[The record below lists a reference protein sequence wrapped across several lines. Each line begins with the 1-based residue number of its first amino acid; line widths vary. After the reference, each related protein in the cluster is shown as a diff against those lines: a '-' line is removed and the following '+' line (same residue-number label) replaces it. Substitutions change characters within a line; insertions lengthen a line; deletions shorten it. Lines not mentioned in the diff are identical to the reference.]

1 MNITIL
7 LLDII
12 LIFAITH
19 VIFILIFDRIIDPYE
34 ASTFT
39 KIFPY
44 QFIYNMLFSIYKPK
58 KPYFSLRVDINTSK
72 KNVEEHDEGLTELIR
87 SANKYDIPMTFSIAS
102 EYIPALSKDVKELIN
117 EPQHEIISHSHT
129 HSDLTK
135 KDQSKQIKKSKQRLE
150 GSFNKVIKGLVAP
163 QAKHDLSTLKAAK
176 QNNIEYI
183 SSGSLS
189 YIRYWSFPYPFK
201 KDDIWL
207 IGGGIPS
214 DHYLYHQKNRSP
226 DEALTIWKNALQFR
240 KKRNWFTQL
249 EYHNFSTSK
258 KELEIMEELFKY
270 IKDSDIEPITQ
281 SELIDK
287 IR

>member
-7 LLDII
+7 LLETI
-12 LIFAITH
+12 LILAIVH
-19 VIFILIFDRIIDPYE
+19 VLFVLTFNRFINPHE
-34 ASTFT
+34 SSTFT

-44 QFIYNMLFSIYKPK
+44 EFIYNKLFSKHKTK
-58 KPYFSLRVDINTSK
+58 KPYFSLRVDINTSRE
-72 KNVEEHDEGLTELIR
+72 NVKEHDEGLIKLIKL
-87 SANKYDIPMTFSIAS
+87 ANDHNIPITFSIAS
-102 EYIPALSKDVKELIN
+102 EYIPALSGEVKELIS

-135 KDQSKQIKKSKQRLE
+135 EDQSKQIKKSKQRLE
-150 GSFNKVIKGLVAP
+150 ESFNKEIKGLVAP
-163 QAKHDLSTLKAAK
+163 QAKHDLNTLKAAK
-176 QNNIEYI
+176 QNNIKYL

-201 KDDIWL
+201 KQNIWL

-226 DEALTIWKNALQFR
+226 NEALTIWKNALQFR
-240 KKRNWFTQL
+240 MERNWFTQL
-249 EYHNFSTSK
+249 EYHNFSTSE
-258 KELEIMEELFKY
+258 KELDVLKELFKY
-270 IKDSDIEPITQ
+270 IKNSDIEPIKQ

-287 IR
+287 IS

>member
-7 LLDII
+7 LLEII
-12 LIFAITH
+12 LIFAIIH
-19 VIFILIFDRIIDPYE
+19 LIFILIFDRIINPYE

-44 QFIYNMLFSIYKPK
+44 QFIYNMLFSTYKPK

-72 KNVEEHDEGLTELIR
+72 ENVEEHNEGLTELIKL
-87 SANKYDIPMTFSIAS
+87 ANRHNIPITFSIAS
-102 EYIPALSKDVKELIN
+102 EYIPALSEEAKELID
-117 EPQHEIISHSHT
+117 EPHHEIISHSHA

-135 KDQSKQIKKSKQRLE
+135 KDQINQIKKSKQKLE
-150 GSFNKVIKGLVAP
+150 NTFNKKIKGLVAP

-176 QNNIEYI
+176 QNNIEYL

-201 KDDIWL
+201 KNNIWL

-214 DHYLYHQKNRSP
+214 DYYLYHQKNRSP
-226 DEALTIWKNALQFR
+226 KEAITIWKNALKFR
-240 KKRNWFTQL
+240 KERNWFTQL
-249 EYHNFSTSK
+249 EYHNFSTSEEK
-258 KELEIMEELFKY
+258 INALEELFKF
-270 IKDSDIEPITQ
+270 IEKENIEPITQ
-281 SELIDK
+281 GELI
-287 IR
+287 RNLS

>member
-1 MNITIL
+1 MNIIIL
-7 LLDII
+7 LLGMI
-12 LIFAITH
+12 LILAIVH
-19 VIFILIFDRIIDPYE
+19 VLFVLTFNRFINTYE

-44 QFIYNMLFSIYKPK
+44 QFIYNMLFSTYKPQ

-72 KNVEEHDEGLTELIR
+72 ENVEEHNEGLTELIK
-87 SANKYDIPMTFSIAS
+87 SANKYDIPITFSIAG
-102 EYIPALSKDVKELIN
+102 EYIPALSKEVKELIDG
-117 EPQHEIISHSHT
+117 PQHEIISHSHT

-150 GSFNKVIKGLVAP
+150 GSFNKEIKGLVAP
-163 QAKHDLSTLKAAK
+163 QAKHDLTTLKAAK
-176 QNNIEYI
+176 QNDIEYI

-226 DEALTIWKNALQFR
+226 NEALTIWKKALQFR
-240 KKRNWFTQL
+240 KERNWFTQL
-249 EYHNFSTSK
+249 EYHNFSTSE
-258 KELEIMEELFKY
+258 KELQIMEELFKY
-270 IKDSDIEPITQ
+270 INNSDIEPITQ
-281 SELIDK
+281 GELVK
-287 IR
+287 GLS